1 MITKRLICKWGQSDN
16 IGNGFTNYIHVC
28 CNTRAESKESD
39 SHQNWNFFSSLRR
52 FCSKLKQNLTEI
64 VRPFQKWEAKFLSY
78 ILPLTLN
85 NYPRMLVDMCTVPFI
100 VCTSTLAQFK
110 FFWPTS
116 INLWKWEKGSFLMR
130 NSQRFFIKAALRL
143 RLDHFHQNKKQTLIY
158 GILFRVCIKTI
169 VLHFHHKI
177 G

>member
-16 IGNGFTNYIHVC
+16 IGNGFANYMYVVILELSRKNQTHIKIG
-28 CNTRAESKESD
+28 T
-39 SHQNWNFFSSLRR
+39 FFSSLRT

-64 VRPFQKWEAKFLSY
+64 VRPFQKWEAKFLSC

>member
-16 IGNGFTNYIHVC
+16 IGNGFANYMYVVILVELSQMNQTHIKIG
-28 CNTRAESKESD
+28 T
-39 SHQNWNFFSSLRR
+39 FFSSLRR

-110 FFWPTS
+110 FFFGQ
-116 INLWKWEKGSFLMR
+116 LL
-130 NSQRFFIKAALRL
+130 
-143 RLDHFHQNKKQTLIY
+143 LICEN
-158 GILFRVCIKTI
+158 GRREVS
-169 VLHFHHKI
+169 
-177 G
+177 

>member
-16 IGNGFTNYIHVC
+16 IGNGFANYMYVVILELSRKNQTHIKIG
-28 CNTRAESKESD
+28 T
-39 SHQNWNFFSSLRR
+39 FFSSLRR

-85 NYPRMLVDMCTVPFI
+85 NYPRMLVGMCTVPFI

-110 FFWPTS
+110 FFFGQ
-116 INLWKWEKGSFLMR
+116 LL
-130 NSQRFFIKAALRL
+130 
-143 RLDHFHQNKKQTLIY
+143 LICEN
-158 GILFRVCIKTI
+158 GRREVS
-169 VLHFHHKI
+169 
-177 G
+177 